1 MITDKS
7 GNYSAIWRPYHYIGL
22 ELAQSM
28 YVIAID
34 KRATGQT
41 NYFNADVVCV
51 AKKDIKIG
59 EVLDGEGGFTVRGR
73 LLTSEESIRRNLLPL
88 GLSGGAK
95 AKRNIKKNDFVSM
108 NDVEIIWN
116 KHVKAARKY
125 QTELL
130 L

>member
-1 MITDKS
+1 LCKCEHA
-7 GNYSAIWRPYHYIGL
+7 GWRNAGRESL
-22 ELAQSM
+22 ESLSIR
-28 YVIAID
+28 VD
-34 KRATGQT
+34 
-41 NYFNADVVCV
+41 
-51 AKKDIKIG
+51 
-59 EVLDGEGGFTVRGR
+59 GGFATRGR

-95 AKRNIKKNDFVSM
+95 AKRNIKKNDFLSI

-116 KHVKAARKY
+116 KYVKAARKY